1 MFAHDVLGY
10 QEGLYQTELSR
21 KEKEYSWLETR
32 GNEIYNS
39 LMNDDVVYVDNT
51 PYSMD
56 NIIESVVESSK
67 FKALVTTCLT
77 HTESAG
83 YDLRN
88 LISECGE
95 NLALELAQKE
105 FNNQAVMG
113 F

>member
-10 QEGLYQTELSR
+10 QEGLYQAELSR
-21 KEKEYSWLETR
+21 MEEESNFLESR
-32 GNEIYNS
+32 SDEIYNQ

-56 NIIESVVESSK
+56 SIIDEVVGSSK
-67 FKALVTTCLT
+67 FRVLVIESLT

-88 LISECGE
+88 LISEQGE